1 MDERKCLVLS
11 VIGVDGTQAMY
22 ASLGRRFWYR
32 CRMWEVVLAGGM
44 KRLQH
49 DWWSL
54 KGRRSQC
61 KQKPCLALQVAV
73 VIVMMSCTGPWAEK
87 PKAAGGK
94 PELIYEDC
102 RGWF

>member
-44 KRLQH
+44 KRSQH

-73 VIVMMSCTGPWAEK
+73 VIVMMTSG
-87 PKAAGGK
+87 AARVHGQK
-94 PELIYEDC
+94 SPRPPEASLS
-102 RGWF
+102 

>member
-1 MDERKCLVLS
+1 VVLS

-22 ASLGRRFWYR
+22 TSLGRRFWYR
-32 CRMWEVVLAGGM
+32 CRMWELVFTGGM
-44 KRLQH
+44 KRSQH

-73 VIVMMSCTGPWAEK
+73 VSVMMMSG
-87 PKAAGGK
+87 AARVRGQK
-94 PELIYEDC
+94 SPRPPEASLS
-102 RGWF
+102 